1 MKPKKLPLR
10 KCVVTQERLP
20 KTELVR
26 VVKTKD
32 GEVFVDTSGKANGRG
47 AYLKLNKQVIE
58 KAMKK
63 NVLNRVLGVE
73 VSEKVFEELLELAKN
88 T

>member
-20 KTELVR
+20 KNELVR